1 MERHLDEVPPLLCL
15 SVHTL
20 CGSGDQVRALLVF
33 VEDQEEVVW
42 RLAVCGTEIIDPFDR
57 FEKHS
62 RVEPVGTVLDGRR
75 RLFDADIKDEA
86 AEGFDFIEEPIREVP
101 EFWIPQDISHRVE
114 AAPLLLP
121 EGGVFL

>member
-1 MERHLDEVPPLLCL
+1 M
-15 SVHTL
+15 
-20 CGSGDQVRALLVF
+20 
-33 VEDQEEVVW
+33 
-42 RLAVCGTEIIDPFDR
+42 
-57 FEKHS
+57 
-62 RVEPVGTVLDGRR
+62 VLGERR

-86 AEGFDFIEEPIREVP
+86 AEVFDFIEEPIREVP